1 MIPNFWGRFFGNALE
16 VTADGNKES
25 TVWERKAKF
34 LERNFAKKLST
45 CKKMLI
51 FAPTKNYCNE
61 KG

>member
-34 LERNFAKKLST
+34 LERNFVK
-45 CKKMLI
+45 
-51 FAPTKNYCNE
+51 
-61 KG
+61 